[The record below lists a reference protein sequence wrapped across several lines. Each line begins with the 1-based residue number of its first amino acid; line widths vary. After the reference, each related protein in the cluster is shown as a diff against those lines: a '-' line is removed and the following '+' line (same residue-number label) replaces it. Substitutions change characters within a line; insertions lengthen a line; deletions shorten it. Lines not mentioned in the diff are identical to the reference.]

1 VDALLA
7 ANKGREEA
15 LFIELSSAYPEP
27 STAFAFM
34 VVQHEQNLRSAE
46 GVGAAAV
53 GEPNKRRPSFITS
66 GIRRQSG
73 WQVNLAELSA
83 SDSA

>member
-1 VDALLA
+1 MDALLA

-34 VVQHEQNLRSAE
+34 VVQHEQNLRSA
-46 GVGAAAV
+46 VAGA
-53 GEPNKRRPSFITS
+53 GEQPTKRRPSFITS

-83 SDSA
+83 SDAAA